1 MKADLTRNTFN
12 EFQHFDRVVLQQG
25 RVQLDADWNEQT
37 AILLHYLRTLAADL
51 IGPQGGPSANWGF
64 ALQPFAAPLPVISG
78 DFRIGLGRYY
88 VDGIL
93 CEADSNPVSFTVP
106 TNGANT
112 IHVDEWTL
120 DGAPFQINQLV
131 ELFDDAELPNTTAAF
146 SPTVV
151 QIANIDEAHLTL
163 TIQGAPPFNTP
174 VAPKLRR
181 VYSYLTQP
189 DFPVPKALAL
199 ATGDYLI
206 YLDVWERLITFV
218 EDDAIREVALGGP
231 DTAAR
236 ARIVWQVK
244 TLPGKPNP
252 DSKLACDGFTPT
264 DHSGYANLLG
274 LNRGLLKARARQTS
288 ADTDPCII
296 PPNASYTGPENQLY
310 RVEIHR
316 PGPVWDSTQNG
327 QSTAATFKWSRE
339 NGSVVFPILS
349 LSSGNGTT
357 TVVLETLGRDD
368 RFGLSEGNWVEIQD
382 DTYVLQNRAES
393 ILQVQSIDRTS
404 LTVTL
409 TGSSTSG
416 VGTDLTK
423 HPLLRRW
430 DYQAGDPAN
439 GGLQLA
445 SDMAALFTEQ
455 TAAWLAL
462 ENGVQIQF
470 QPPEAGQ
477 PANAYRTGDYWLIP
491 ARIATGDVEWPTE
504 SELDTQGNAVIAPL
518 AKPPDGIDHH
528 YAPLGVISVTP
539 NGISVT
545 GDCRKQFSP
554 LAH

>member
-12 EFQHFDRVVLQQG
+12 AFQHFDRVVLQQG
-25 RVQLDADWNEQT
+25 RVQMDADWNEQT

-64 ALQPFAAPLPVISG
+64 ALQPFAAPLPVIPG

-93 CEADSNPVSFTVP
+93 CEADSKAVSFTVP
-106 TNGANT
+106 ANGANT

-151 QIANIDEAHLTL
+151 QISNIDEAHLTL
-163 TIQGAPPFNTP
+163 TIQGAPAFNTP

-181 VYSYLTQP
+181 VYSYLTQA

-288 ADTDPCII
+288 ANTDPCII

-368 RFGLSEGNWVEIQD
+368 RFGLAEGNWVEIQD

-393 ILQVQSIDRTS
+393 MLQVQSIDRTS

-416 VGTDLTK
+416 VATDLTR

-445 SDMAALFTEQ
+445 SDRAALFTEQ
-455 TAAWLAL
+455 TAAWLTL

-470 QPPEAGQ
+470 QPPDAGQ
-477 PANAYRTGDYWLIP
+477 PASTYRTGDYWLIP
-491 ARIATGDVEWPTE
+491 ARTATGDVEWPTE
-504 SELDTQGNAVIAPL
+504 SELDTQGNTIIAAL
-518 AKPPDGIDHH
+518 AKPPDGVDHH

-539 NGISVT
+539 NGTTVT